1 MSYLAHIAYENADG
15 TYDLYTSH
23 NGGEEFYLTPY
34 LQQVAAGEAD
44 RQLSGIDARKPWESM
59 PGDPPDSD
67 NMIDALDDAISNA
80 PTARSIERSE
90 IAGAIDFVHSE
101 ALYIVSSDVKLYLPV
116 WTYTR
121 VIEALREFYE
131 LVVYDLSDTNVR
143 RAQGGGPLLNQDAE
157 PIRVLSGSDFEPAAL
172 EEPTLRTFIEANHL
186 SLFQTGSEKTETGE
200 RVPHDGGVV
209 FTHYIS
215 MNKQET
221 PFTIPSAQGRGVFI
235 ELEWSEDKGMPLDAI
250 PIRSYVESARIDAS
264 VNQWAKKQ
272 HGETEKEIKAELQ
285 FIARLIK
292 RFGPRVAQF
301 AISPYDQ
308 YIQQFRDRFHA
319 TTSVSGP
326 LYRVVDPDVEGGL
339 LLRHKPER
347 IPPHKDLGGTAADA
361 SLTTAQPSSETVA
374 KVVGQLRRGDL
385 ICAALRSS
393 AVAPE
398 EATVEAIELIAR
410 TDVEFVESPF
420 VPLPVRDLFDK
431 KIGSE
436 GSLTQDEGAAS
447 VHGPLRSY
455 AEDLGGNRRDLGD
468 IIIVT
473 GRQQDR
479 LWYETAHGRSSEEMY
494 GGFQSH
500 ERGIPPHEAIFVNP
514 PSEPFWYGLLFEIP
528 RTGFAMEVRSELG
541 IPFAD

>member
-1 MSYLAHIAYENADG
+1 MSYLAHIAYENPDG

-44 RQLSGIDARKPWESM
+44 RQLSGIDARKPWENMS
-59 PGDPPDSD
+59 GDPPGSD
-67 NMIDALDDAISNA
+67 NMIDALDDVISNT
-80 PTARSIERSE
+80 PTARSIQRSE

-121 VIEALREFYE
+121 VIEALREFYDLE
-131 LVVYDLSDTNVR
+131 VYELSDTNVR
-143 RAQGGGPLLNQDAE
+143 RAQRGGPLLDEDAD

-172 EEPTLRTFIEANHL
+172 EEPALRTFIERNHL
-186 SLFQTGSEKTETGE
+186 SLFQTGSDKTETGE
-200 RVPHDGGVV
+200 RVAHDGGVV
-209 FTHYIS
+209 FTQYIRI
-215 MNKQET
+215 NKQET
-221 PFTIPSAQGRGVFI
+221 EFTIPSAQGRGVFI
-235 ELEWSEDKGMPLDAI
+235 ELEWSEDRGMPLDAI
-250 PIRSYVESARIDAS
+250 PIRSYVESARTDAS
-264 VNQWAKKQ
+264 LTQWVKKRQ
-272 HGETEKEIKAELQ
+272 GDAEGEIKAELQ

-301 AISPYDQ
+301 AISPYDR
-308 YIQQFRDRFHA
+308 YIQQFRERFHA
-319 TTSVSGP
+319 TTSASGP
-326 LYRVVDPDVEGGL
+326 LYRVVDPNAEGRC
-339 LLRHKPER
+339 LLRHKSER
-347 IPPHKDLGGTAADA
+347 IPPHKDLGGTTADA
-361 SLTTAQPSSETVA
+361 LLTTAQPGSETVEN
-374 KVVGQLRRGDL
+374 VFNQLRRGDL
-385 ICAALRSS
+385 IHAVLRGS

-398 EATVEAIELIAR
+398 EATVEAIELVAR
-410 TDVEFVESPF
+410 TDVEFVESSF
-420 VPLPVRDLFDK
+420 VPLTVRDLFDK
-431 KIGSE
+431 KVGSE
-436 GSLTQDEGAAS
+436 GPLTRDEEAAS

-455 AEDLGGNRRDLGD
+455 ADDLGGDRRDLGD

-473 GRQQDR
+473 GKQRDR
-479 LWYETAHGRSSEEMY
+479 LWQETAHGRSSEEMY
-494 GGFQSH
+494 GGFQSY